1 MSLHLFGAV
10 LTANGVAANNRGDNE
25 GNITTLQKILWQGQV
40 HTTVSAE
47 AIRWALR
54 YYWQMKGIPV
64 NRVWN
69 DEKQDHQWQDPK
81 WEGWSQAKGKTYIDD
96 DLLGYMKAEGAKK
109 EGEKGHTD
117 KRRGVFEVTR
127 AVSTTPFAGDIS
139 FNAVSGEKGRTS
151 LYGAEMH
158 ATRYQYGF
166 AITPEYLREKERILD
181 AIDAVVGLGEVAG
194 NHSRFLYDFSPES
207 VVFRISDDPA
217 PRILFCFKQAE
228 DGKVAVPELIQK
240 VTAGDLAADEL
251 YIGGPITSDKALSE
265 IKGLNLYP
273 GVKTAS
279 DAVKDVVKSRLN

>member
-10 LTANGVAANNRGDNE
+10 LTAHGVAANNRGESE

-64 NRVWN
+64 NRLWN
-69 DEKQDHQWQDPK
+69 DEKQDHEWQDPK
-81 WEGWSQAKGKTYIDD
+81 WEGWSKPTGKTYIDD
-96 DLLGYMKAEGAKK
+96 DLLGYMRAEGAKK

-117 KRRGVFEVTR
+117 KRRGVFEITR
-127 AVSTTPFAGDIS
+127 AVSTTPYAGDIS
-139 FNAVSGEKGRTS
+139 YNAVSGEKGRTS

-166 AITPEYLREKERILD
+166 AITPESLRKRERILD
-181 AIDAVVGLGEVAG
+181 AIDAVIGLGEVAG

-207 VVFRISDDPA
+207 VIFRVTDDPA
-217 PRILFCFKQAE
+217 PRILYCFKQAE
-228 DGKVAVPELIQK
+228 DGKITTHELTQK
-240 VTAGDLAADEL
+240 LIAGDLAAEQMF
-251 YIGGPITSDKALSE
+251 IGGPIAANEELSE
-265 IKGLNLYP
+265 IEGLNLFP
-273 GVKTAS
+273 GIKKATETVKQ
-279 DAVKDVVKSRLN
+279 AVKNKLA